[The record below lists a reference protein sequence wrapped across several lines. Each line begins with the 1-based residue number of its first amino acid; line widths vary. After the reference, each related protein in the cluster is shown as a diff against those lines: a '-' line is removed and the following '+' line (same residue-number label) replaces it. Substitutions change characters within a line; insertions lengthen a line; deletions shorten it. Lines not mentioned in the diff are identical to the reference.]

1 MATFKSFE
9 EIEAWKLARE
19 LSKLVYEITSRGEFA
34 KDFGFRN
41 QMRNAAGS
49 SMDNIAEGY
58 ERDGTKEFINFLSI
72 SKGSAGEVCSQ
83 AYRAFDVGHITKA
96 EFNEIYTLATR
107 IGKANNG
114 LIKYLKDCELKGRK
128 YK

>member
-1 MATFKSFE
+1 
-9 EIEAWKLARE
+9 AWKLARE
-19 LSKLVYEITSRGEFA
+19 LSKLGYKVTGKGEFA
-34 KDFGFRN
+34 KDFGFKN

-49 SMDNIAEGY
+49 SMDNIAEDY
-58 ERDGTKEFINFLSI
+58 ERDGTKEFINLLTI

-83 AYRAFDVGHITKA
+83 AYPDLDVGHITKA

-107 IGKANNG
+107 VGKANNG

>member
-19 LSKLVYEITSRGEFA
+19 LSKLVYKVTVKGEFA
-34 KDFGFRN
+34 KDFGFKN

-72 SKGSAGEVCSQ
+72 SKGSAGEV
-83 AYRAFDVGHITKA
+83 
-96 EFNEIYTLATR
+96 
-107 IGKANNG
+107 
-114 LIKYLKDCELKGRK
+114 
-128 YK
+128 